1 MIKKISLM
9 AFFVFTM
16 VLMTNI
22 ANAHVTLNP
31 DKSEPGAYEKHVVRV
46 PVEKDTNTTK
56 VELVVPDGLQ
66 LVAVAPV
73 DGFKHKFT
81 KDSKGNITKVTWN
94 ATGEGIGPNEFIDFP
109 IQVANS
115 EEEGQY
121 KWKAYQTY
129 EDGETVKWTGG
140 KDAEKPAPVTTV
152 SANTAQE
159 QGESKDEEQQNT
171 TLLWIV
177 AIIAIILSLIAI
189 FKKTKK

>member
-1 MIKKISLM
+1 M

-31 DKSEPGAYEKHVVRV
+31 DKSEPGAYEKHDVRV

-81 KDSKGNITKVTWN
+81 KDSKGNITKVTWT
-94 ATGEGIGPNEFIDFP
+94 AT
-109 IQVANS
+109 
-115 EEEGQY
+115 
-121 KWKAYQTY
+121 
-129 EDGETVKWTGG
+129 
-140 KDAEKPAPVTTV
+140 
-152 SANTAQE
+152 
-159 QGESKDEEQQNT
+159 
-171 TLLWIV
+171 
-177 AIIAIILSLIAI
+177 
-189 FKKTKK
+189 

>member
-1 MIKKISLM
+1 MIKKISLI
-9 AFFVFTM
+9 ACFVFTM

-22 ANAHVTLNP
+22 ASAHVTLNP
-31 DKSEPGAYEKHVVRV
+31 DNSEPGAYEKHDVRV

-56 VELVVPDGLQ
+56 VELVVPKGLQ

-73 DGFKHKFT
+73 DGFKHNFA
-81 KDSKGNITKVTWN
+81 KDSKGNITKVTWT

-115 EEEGQY
+115 EQEGQY

-171 TLLWIV
+171 TPLWIV